1 MPTTIAVKDVHSR
14 RYVLI
19 NEAGVEHFGAPREQI
34 IGRTAHEI
42 FLKETADIICRH
54 DDELLESDGYKF
66 FEEYSLHTRLNGRRY
81 VTSKKLIIRDSAGH
95 PQYLLGMIEDV
106 TDRKLSEERIAHLA
120 HYDAL
125 TDLPNR
131 LFFREQLEQALKHV
145 RRGEQLAV
153 LYLDLDKFKGVN
165 DTLGHQGGDELLKAV
180 AGRLRGCLRET
191 DIVARLGGD
200 EFAVV
205 QTAVERP
212 SDVTD
217 LVKRIHDAIRA
228 PCELL
233 GHELSTDASIGIA
246 MAPDDGIE
254 PDQLP
259 KNADLA
265 MYGAKADGRGTYRFF
280 EAEMDARMKARR
292 SLEFDLRQ
300 AVMCGEFEIH
310 YQPLVNICDNSI
322 VACEALLRWNHP
334 TRGMVSPVEFIPIA
348 EDTGVINPLGE
359 WVLRTACAEAAR
371 WPSDV
376 TVTVN
381 VSPVQFKSEN
391 LVQMVVSALATSGL
405 PARRLEL
412 EITESV
418 LLGDDERTLLML
430 HQLKGL
436 GVRIAMDDFG
446 TGYSSL
452 NYLRRFPFD
461 KVKIDGS
468 FIKDIAEK
476 DGSWS
481 IVQAVVSI
489 AKARKIVTTA
499 EGVETQEQ
507 LDLLRVL
514 GCTEMQGYLF
524 SRPQP
529 AADIMRLLMPRHAK
543 KSVA

>member
-1 MPTTIAVKDVHSR
+1 
-14 RYVLI
+14 
-19 NEAGVEHFGAPREQI
+19 
-34 IGRTAHEI
+34 
-42 FLKETADIICRH
+42 
-54 DDELLESDGYKF
+54 
-66 FEEYSLHTRLNGRRY
+66 
-81 VTSKKLIIRDSAGH
+81 
-95 PQYLLGMIEDV
+95 
-106 TDRKLSEERIAHLA
+106 
-120 HYDAL
+120 
-125 TDLPNR
+125 
-131 LFFREQLEQALKHV
+131 
-145 RRGEQLAV
+145 
-153 LYLDLDKFKGVN
+153 
-165 DTLGHQGGDELLKAV
+165 
-180 AGRLRGCLRET
+180 
-191 DIVARLGGD
+191 
-200 EFAVV
+200 
-205 QTAVERP
+205 P
-212 SDVTD
+212 SDVIC

-228 PCELL
+228 PCEVL
-233 GHELSTDASIGIA
+233 GHQLAADVSIGIA
-246 MAPDDGIE
+246 MAPADGTE
-254 PDQLP
+254 SDQLL

-300 AVMCGEFEIH
+300 AVMCGEFELH
-310 YQPLVNICDNSI
+310 YQPLVNIRDNSI

-334 TRGMVSPVEFIPIA
+334 TRGMVSPVEFIPVA

-359 WVLRTACAEAAR
+359 WVLRTACAEASR
-371 WPSDV
+371 WPGDV

-381 VSPVQFKSEN
+381 VSPVQFKNEN
-391 LVQMVVSALATSGL
+391 LVQTVVSALAASGL
-405 PARRLEL
+405 PAKRLEL

-418 LLGDDERTLLML
+418 LLGDDEKTLQML
-430 HQLKGL
+430 HQLKNL

-489 AKARKIVTTA
+489 AKARNIVTTA

-524 SRPQP
+524 SRPKP
-529 AADIMRLLMPRHAK
+529 AAEIIQLLMPDYAK
-543 KSVA
+543 RSVA